1 MDYVRFGNSGLEVSR
16 LCLGCMDFAERL
28 EEKEAA
34 GVLDAA
40 LEAGINF
47 LDTADA
53 YGRGHNE
60 EVVGRLIQGRR
71 DDIVVATKFWVK
83 MERGKRNRGGCSR
96 IHLMRAVEDS
106 LRRLQTDRIDLYM
119 LHHPDPDTPAEET
132 LSTLDT
138 LVKQGKVRYWGV
150 SNHYAWQIA
159 HYLGLCALHGWEPP
173 ISLQCRYNVF
183 DRVIEGETAHFCRRF
198 NIATM
203 IYGPLDRGILTAKYQ
218 RGQAPPEGSWLA
230 RYKRGQA
237 KLTDELFDARD
248 QLEAIAAKYGIL
260 LNQLAVAWLLAKPV
274 VTAVILGGSK
284 PEHFAQLHGCCDIE
298 LEAADIARIDELSLP
313 WRYGPFVN
321 QGIVGG
327 TPPALNRW

>member
-28 EEKEAA
+28 EEKEAQ

-60 EVVGRLIQGRR
+60 EVVGRLMKGRR

-96 IHLMRAVEDS
+96 IHLLRAVEDS

-159 HYLGLCALHGWEPP
+159 HYLGLCALHNWEPP
-173 ISLQCRYNVF
+173 ISLQCRYNIF
-183 DRVIEGETAHFCRRF
+183 DRVIESETVHFSRRF
-198 NIATM
+198 HIATM
-203 IYGPLDRGILTAKYQ
+203 VYGPLDRGILTDKYQ
-218 RGQAPPEGSWLA
+218 RGKPVPEGSWLA
-230 RYKRGQA
+230 RYKRGQE

-248 QLEAIAAKYGIL
+248 QLEAIAARYGIL

-274 VTAVILGGSK
+274 VTSVILGGSK
-284 PEHFAQLHGCCDIE
+284 PEHFAQLHGCCDIK
-298 LEAADIARIDELSLP
+298 LEAADIAAINDLSLP
-313 WRYGPFVN
+313 WRYGPFQN
-321 QGIVGG
+321 QGIAQG

>member
-1 MDYVRFGNSGLEVSR
+1 MDTVRFGNSGLEVSR

-28 EEKEAA
+28 EEKEAQR
-34 GVLDAA
+34 VLDAA
-40 LEAGINF
+40 LEAGIHF
-47 LDTADA
+47 IDTADA

-60 EVVGRLIQGRR
+60 EVVGRLIQGKR
-71 DDIVVATKFWVK
+71 DDIVVATKLWVK

-96 IHLMRAVEDS
+96 IHLMRAIEDS

-132 LSTLDT
+132 LSTMDT

-173 ISLQCRYNVF
+173 ISLQCRYNIF
-183 DRVIEGETAHFCRRF
+183 DRVVENETVHFCRRF

-218 RGQAPPEGSWLA
+218 RGEAPPEGSWLA
-230 RYKRGQA
+230 RYKRGQE
-237 KLTDELFDARD
+237 KLTPELFDARD
-248 QLEAIAAKYGIL
+248 QLEAIAARYGIL
-260 LNQLAVAWLLAKPV
+260 LNQLAVAWLLHRPV
-274 VTAVILGGSK
+274 VTSVIMGGSK
-284 PEHFAQLHGCCDIE
+284 PEHFTQLHGVCDIE
-298 LEAADIARIDELSLP
+298 LDPADIAAIDDLSLP
-313 WRYGPFVN
+313 WRYGPFTN
-321 QGIVGG
+321 QHIAQG
-327 TPPALNRW
+327 TPLAHNRW

>member
-28 EEKEAA
+28 DEKEAA

-60 EVVGRLIQGRR
+60 EVVGRLIKGRR
-71 DDIVVATKFWVK
+71 DDFVVATKFWVK
-83 MERGKRNRGGCSR
+83 MEPGKRNRGGCSR

-106 LRRLQTDRIDLYM
+106 LRGLQTDRIDLYM

-150 SNHYAWQIA
+150 SNHYAWQMA
-159 HYLGLCALHGWEPP
+159 HYLGLCALHHWEPL
-173 ISLQCRYNVF
+173 ISIECRYNIF
-183 DRVIEGETAHFCRRF
+183 DRVVENETAHFCRRF

-203 IYGPLDRGILTAKYQ
+203 TYGPLDRGILTGKYR
-218 RGQAPPEGSWLA
+218 RGAPIPEGSFLDKF
-230 RYKRGQA
+230 KRGQD

-248 QLEAIAAKYGIL
+248 QLEAIAARHGIL

-274 VTAVILGGSK
+274 VTSVIIGGSR
-284 PEHFAQLHGCCDIE
+284 PEHFEQLHGCCDIK
-298 LEAADIARIDELSLP
+298 LEPDDIAAIDKLTLP
-313 WRYGPFVN
+313 WRYGPFTN
-321 QGIVGG
+321 QHVAQG
-327 TPPALNRW
+327 TPLALNRW

>member
-1 MDYVRFGNSGLEVSR
+1 MRRSS
-16 LCLGCMDFAERL
+16 
-28 EEKEAA
+28 AA
-34 GVLDAA
+34 SC
-40 LEAGINF
+40 
-47 LDTADA
+47 
-53 YGRGHNE
+53 GHNE

-132 LSTLDT
+132 LSTMDT
-138 LVKQGKVRYWGV
+138 LIRQGKVRYWGV

>member
-16 LCLGCMDFAERL
+16 LCLGCMDFADRL
-28 EEKEAA
+28 EEKEAQ

-60 EVVGRLIQGRR
+60 EVVGRLIKGRR
-71 DDIVVATKFWVK
+71 DDIVVATKLWVK

-173 ISLQCRYNVF
+173 ISLQCRYNIF
-183 DRVIEGETAHFCRRF
+183 DRVVESETVHFCRRF
-198 NIATM
+198 HIATM
-203 IYGPLDRGILTAKYQ
+203 IYGPLDRGILTTKYQ
-218 RGQAPPEGSWLA
+218 RGEAPPEGSWLA

-248 QLEAIAAKYGIL
+248 QLEAIADAHGLL
-260 LNQLAVAWLLAKPV
+260 LNQLAIAWLLAKPV
-274 VTAVILGGSK
+274 VTAVILGGSR
-284 PEHFAQLHGCCDIE
+284 PEHFAQLHDACGIDLPPEDIE
-298 LEAADIARIDELSLP
+298 AIDALSLP
-313 WRYGPFVN
+313 WRYGPFQN
-321 QGIVGG
+321 QGIAQG
-327 TPPALNRW
+327 PPLALNRW

>member
-1 MDYVRFGNSGLEVSR
+1 MDTVRFGNSGLEVSR

-28 EEKEAA
+28 DEKEAA

-71 DDIVVATKFWVK
+71 DDLVVATKLWVV

-96 IHLMRAVEDS
+96 IHLLRAVEDS

-132 LSTLDT
+132 LSAMDT
-138 LVKQGKVRYWGV
+138 LVRQGKVRYWGV

-173 ISLQCRYNVF
+173 VSLQCRYNVF
-183 DRVIEGETAHFCRRF
+183 DRVIENETVPFCQRF
-198 NIATM
+198 HIATM
-203 IYGPLDRGILTAKYQ
+203 IYGPLDRGILTTKYQ
-218 RGQAPPEGSWLA
+218 RGEEPPEGSFLA
-230 RYKRGQA
+230 RSKAFRA
-237 KLTDELFDARD
+237 RLTPELFDARD
-248 QLEAIAAKYGIL
+248 QLEAIAARHGLL
-260 LNQLAVAWLLAKPV
+260 LNQLAVAWLLARPA
-274 VTAVILGGSK
+274 VTAVILGGSR
-284 PEHFAQLHGCCDIE
+284 PEHFAQLHDTCGIDLPAE
-298 LEAADIARIDELSLP
+298 DIAAIDALTLP
-313 WRYGPFVN
+313 WRYGPFQN
-321 QGIVGG
+321 QPIAAG
-327 TPPALNRW
+327 PPLALNRW